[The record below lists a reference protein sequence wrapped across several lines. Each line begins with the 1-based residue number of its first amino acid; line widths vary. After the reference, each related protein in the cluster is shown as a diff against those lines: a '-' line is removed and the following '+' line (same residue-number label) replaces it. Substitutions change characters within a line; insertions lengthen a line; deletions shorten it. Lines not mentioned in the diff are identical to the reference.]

1 MGPAGPTGATGATG
15 ATGPM
20 PNYRANTATINSGSS
35 SVTVSMSSAMPN
47 ANYIA
52 VVTPGG
58 TTGAANCLVVSNRTT
73 TQFTISNLN
82 CNSGAP
88 ANVSANLLVFWI
100 AVEPN

>member
-1 MGPAGPTGATGATG
+1 M
-15 ATGPM
+15 
-20 PNYRANTATINSGSS
+20 
-35 SVTVSMSSAMPN
+35 TVSMSSAMPN

-73 TQFTISNLN
+73 TQFTISNIN
-82 CNSGAP
+82 CNSGAA